1 MCSHSLPT
9 VPRIPGLSLPMLQLG
24 SVSIFFRDF
33 PTLDEDYEQC
43 LCPFPLFS
51 RTIWVS
57 KLYRI
62 HVLETHS
69 FLRDPGLWN
78 R

>member
-1 MCSHSLPT
+1 MCSHSLPARG

-33 PTLDEDYEQC
+33 PSLDEDYEQR

-62 HVLETHS
+62 DMCWKPIA
-69 FLRDPGLWN
+69 F
-78 R
+78 